1 MANNNKKKM
10 LFTTP
15 KGIAMYPWL
24 SRPDTQFTPEGQ
36 YKVNLRVSKGDAQQM
51 MDDCLT
57 AANDAFGDKSKNA
70 KMPWKVDDET
80 GEVVLITKSKFAP
93 RFVDSTGQV
102 IPDSKAPQVNSG
114 STIKAAGTMF
124 PYNAGGNMGISL
136 QLSGVQII
144 ELAAR
149 GDGDLGFGNEGDG
162 FVAAA
167 ENDNISNNGGSEDA
181 SYNF

>member
-1 MANNNKKKM
+1 MANKKITFK
-10 LFTTP
+10 TP
-15 KGIAMYPWL
+15 QGIAQYPWL
-24 SRPDTQFTPEGQ
+24 NNPDTQFDAEGH
-36 YKVNLRVSKGDAQQM
+36 YKCNLRLSEAEAKPL
-51 MDDCLT
+51 MDEVRK

>member
-1 MANNNKKKM
+1 
-10 LFTTP
+10 
-15 KGIAMYPWL
+15 
-24 SRPDTQFTPEGQ
+24 
-36 YKVNLRVSKGDAQQM
+36 
-51 MDDCLT
+51 
-57 AANDAFGDKSKNA
+57 
-70 KMPWKVDDET
+70 
-80 GEVVLITKSKFAP
+80 
-93 RFVDSTGQV
+93 
-102 IPDSKAPQVNSG
+102 
-114 STIKAAGTMF
+114 MF